1 MADER
6 TIMWSGISGEKF
18 KYWIHPIGTSYKEV
32 PGNYIFAKETSP
44 NNWTPIYVGE
54 TDNLDRRLGNPNEH
68 EKLPCVRRHGG
79 THIHSH
85 TSVDNSAIRRKEE
98 SDIRD
103 KWNPPCNL
111 ED

>member
-1 MADER
+1 MVEER
-6 TIMWSGISGEKF
+6 TIMWSGISGEKY
-18 KYWIHPIGTSYKEV
+18 KYWISLVGTSFKAE

-44 NNWTPIYVGE
+44 QTWEAIYVGE
-54 TDNLDRRLGNPNEH
+54 TDNLDRRLSNPNNH
-68 EKLPCVRRHGG
+68 EKMPCVRRYDG

-85 TSVDNSAIRRKEE
+85 ISSDNSVIRRNEE

-103 KWNPPCNL
+103 KWNPKCNL

>member
-6 TIMWSGISGEKF
+6 TIMWSGLSGEKY
-18 KYWIHPIGTSYKEV
+18 KYWIYPIGASFKPV

-44 NNWTPIYVGE
+44 QNWTAIYVGE
-54 TDNLDRRLGNPNEH
+54 TDDLGRRLNNPNSH
-68 EKLPCVRRHGG
+68 EKMPCVRRYGG

-85 TSVDNSAIRRKEE
+85 TSSDNGTIRRNEE
-98 SDIRD
+98 SDIRG
-103 KWNPPCNL
+103 KWNPKCNL

>member
-1 MADER
+1 MTDER
-6 TIMWSGISGEKF
+6 TIMWSGISGEKY
-18 KYWIHPIGTSYKEV
+18 KYWITPIGTSFRAE

-44 NNWTPIYVGE
+44 NTWTAIYIGE
-54 TDNLDRRLGNPNEH
+54 TDNLDRRLSNPDDH
-68 EKLPCVRRHGG
+68 EKLPCVRRYGG

-85 TSVDNSAIRRKEE
+85 TSVADSVIRRKEE

-103 KWNPPCNL
+103 KWNPQCNL

>member
-18 KYWIHPIGTSYKEV
+18 KYWINPIGTSYEKV

-44 NNWTPIYVGE
+44 NKWTPIYVGE
-54 TDNLDRRLGNPNEH
+54 TDNLDRRLSNPDEH

-85 TSVDNSAIRRKEE
+85 RSVDNGAIRRKEE
-98 SDIRD
+98 ADIRD
-103 KWNPPCNL
+103 NWKPPCNL